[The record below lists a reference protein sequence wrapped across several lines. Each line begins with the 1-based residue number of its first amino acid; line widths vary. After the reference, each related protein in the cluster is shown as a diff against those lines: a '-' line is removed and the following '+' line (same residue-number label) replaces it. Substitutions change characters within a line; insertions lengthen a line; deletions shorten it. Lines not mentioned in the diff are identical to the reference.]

1 MKQRVFIA
9 LIVALMLPA
18 VASAQLITTAQT
30 ITVKEKR
37 VVEDG
42 YKGYQQSIDVPIV
55 TNFDDD
61 GTNYVGVNYI
71 GGYRFNDMF
80 FLGARYWYQLQFILS

>member
-1 MKQRVFIA
+1 MKKTVFIA

-42 YKGYQQSIDVPIV
+42 YKGYQQSIDMPIV

-61 GTNYVGVNYI
+61 GTTTIKSETTKPKMPKVAKKS
-71 GGYRFNDMF
+71 FHPP
-80 FLGARYWYQLQFILS
+80 LGQQQ